1 MTQTQSVKQTLLSKG
16 YITIR
21 DIELG
26 NINSAYSVI
35 KQAVKELVNE
45 GYRVVSSWDFAID
58 SNKRFKIWGIV
69 R

>member
-1 MTQTQSVKQTLLSKG
+1 MTQTQQIKQHLLTKG

-35 KQAVKELVNE
+35 KKAVKELISE
-45 GYRVVSSWDFAID
+45 GYRIVSSWDFAID
-58 SNKRFKIWGIV
+58 SNKRFKIWGLV

>member
-1 MTQTQSVKQTLLSKG
+1 MTQTQQIKQRLLSKG

-35 KQAVKELVNE
+35 KKAVEELVSE

-58 SNKRFKIWGIV
+58 SSKRYKIWGLV